1 MLVVLFNVMC
11 KTGEKDLPRFRQ
23 TNGKN
28 YIVKQACDFTKFLKT
43 QQFVMLKRLKTIPV
57 LFLNKNDARETM
69 YAVYRQLLET
79 DVKCL
84 TLRLLSSDSSI
95 IGFIYRICSCLDAIF
110 FHHQLFQSCRYSV
123 QSLEY
128 IPQFYPVQWILSL
141 QRFLTSDMPML

>member
-69 YAVYRQLLET
+69 YVGSCSRM
-79 DVKCL
+79 KCL

-95 IGFIYRICSCLDAIF
+95 TGFIYRICSCLDAIF